1 MMLKSISK
9 ILSILLLSL
18 ALSFSSTTTSAQ
30 CPMCK
35 MSAEQNLKDG
45 GTAGKGLNKGILY
58 MFAAPYLL
66 VGTLGFIWWYNRRK
80 EDEVEMDDFYEA

>member
-1 MMLKSISK
+1 MKRSIFKNLTLFLLNITFSFA
-9 ILSILLLSL
+9 SIK
-18 ALSFSSTTTSAQ
+18 TNAQ

-45 GTAGKGLNKGILY
+45 GTAGKGLNAGILY

-66 VGTLGFIWWYNRRK
+66 VGSLGFIWWYNRRK
-80 EDEVEMDDFYEA
+80 EEDIEFDDSES

>member
-1 MMLKSISK
+1 MKKSFFK
-9 ILSILLLSL
+9 IFTLFLLTVIFSFASIK
-18 ALSFSSTTTSAQ
+18 TNAQ

-45 GTAGKGLNKGILY
+45 GTVGKGLNAGILY

-66 VGTLGFIWWYNRRK
+66 VGSLGFIWWYNRRK
-80 EDEVEMDDFYEA
+80 EDEIEFEDSET